1 MRLFESFGKDDKQE
15 EMFAEKPTTE
25 EKTDVETQHEKGT
38 GLFENFGQEK
48 KSVKATVVKEK
59 EGQREYGQGEESKVV
74 LNHFEEKNDADEAE
88 KNEYEAFNRNLDR
101 WQRNKLDVKSLSE
114 EIKKDNLEVSKI
126 QADLDAQEAKV
137 NSVKKQVEDKYSNLD
152 YVVKNR
158 DIYQAISTGDIDYA
172 VNGNLL
178 STIKTDFDSGHM
190 TEEQQA
196 YLSKGIDEVCTESR
210 ITSIGKLEEILRS
223 VSSSEIADNICNND
237 KLLEL
242 AEKKQNQTRIMA
254 TGGTFVGALLL
265 LFLFGGLRSILGA
278 GVAVIGIFGLM
289 GLVGY
294 GIFRL
299 TQDHL
304 LWNLAVS
311 IIATVFGGLFG
322 GLLIAIFLLDP
333 LVNLIQEGNFLVI
346 AIISVLFAVLAYI
359 IVGVRMKS
367 PTAKNKIC
375 SNQALIREARREI
388 YIGLENEQLEN
399 LPIITCLY
407 CILNYKTM
415 IDYLYDLSL
424 KQRITCENDEM
435 AKLDMQIAAMQK
447 KQDEVYRKKKYL
459 EQLIENK
466 KQKMQDISSEND
478 KLYNRICE
486 WKSSPQLSWLE
497 EWTIAPEVKAM
508 IYNTV
513 FCMKHNGNTPLV
525 LESDF
530 INIELVAQWVNAI
543 IHSFQRENP
552 VELLDIALIDLALN
566 ANQWRYLLSSTNV
579 RDSGA
584 GKVKLVLN
592 NVDLKSYCK
601 DMEKEAEDQIT
612 FFEKHHDDKT
622 MKKIVENSNGAKTI
636 CELNKYNKRTSMEP
650 NKYHVAI
657 ILPENIQRED
667 SKSLIRSLS
676 SGAYSGFI
684 PIILKKRSVDM
695 YDEWKLITE
704 KANWY
709 QS

>member
-1 MRLFESFGKDDKQE
+1 MKLFESFGKDDE
-15 EMFAEKPTTE
+15 EREKSITE
-25 EKTDVETQHEKGT
+25 EKTGYEIQHEKGT
-38 GLFENFGQEK
+38 GLFEKFGQEK
-48 KSVKATVVKEK
+48 DYTPNAIAEEMES
-59 EGQREYGQGEESKVV
+59 QREYDRGEESKAV
-74 LNHFEEKNDADEAE
+74 LNHLEEKNNTDEA
-88 KNEYEAFNRNLDR
+88 KKIEYETFNRNLDR
-101 WQRNKLDVKSLSE
+101 WQRNKIDLKSVSE
-114 EIKKDNLEVSKI
+114 EIEKENLEISKI
-126 QADLDAQEAKV
+126 QVDLDEQEAKV
-137 NSVKKQVEDKYSNLD
+137 NFVKKQVEGKASDLD
-152 YVVKNR
+152 HVIK
-158 DIYQAISTGDIDYA
+158 DSDLELSISMGDIEY
-172 VNGNLL
+172 GIHGKLL
-178 STIKTDFDSGHM
+178 STVKMDFDSGYM
-190 TEEQQA
+190 TEGQQA
-196 YLSKGIDEVCTESR
+196 YLSKGVDEVCTESK
-210 ITSIGKLEEILRS
+210 IVSADKLDEILMS
-223 VSSSEIADNICNND
+223 LSDSEVVDNICSNG
-237 KLLEL
+237 KLFEL
-242 AEKKQNQTRIMA
+242 AEKKQNQKRIMV
-254 TGGTFVGALLL
+254 TGGAFVLALLL
-265 LFLFGGLRSILGA
+265 LFLFGGIRSILGA
-278 GVAVIGIFGLM
+278 GVAFIGIFGLM
-289 GLVGY
+289 GIVGY

-299 TQDHL
+299 TQDHF
-304 LWNLAVS
+304 LWNLALS
-311 IIATVFGGLFG
+311 IIATIFGGLFG

-346 AIISVLFAVLAYI
+346 AIISIMVSVLVYI

-367 PTAKNKIC
+367 PTVKNKIC
-375 SNQALIREARREI
+375 SNQTLIREARREI
-388 YIGLENEQLEN
+388 YIGLENKQLGN
-399 LPIITCLY
+399 LPIITYLY
-407 CILNYKTM
+407 CLLNYEAIFK
-415 IDYLYDLSL
+415 YLYEISL
-424 KQRITCENDEM
+424 KKRITHENDEIE
-435 AKLDMQIAAMQK
+435 KLNMQITAMQK

-478 KLYNRICE
+478 KLYNRISE

-497 EWTIAPEVKAM
+497 EWTIVPEVKAM

-543 IHSFQRENP
+543 IHGFQRENP

-566 ANQWRYLLSSTNV
+566 ANQWRYLLSITNM
-579 RDSGA
+579 RASGA

-601 DMEKEAEDQIT
+601 DIEKEAEDQIT

-622 MKKIVENSNGAKTI
+622 MKEIVENSNGAKTI

-676 SGAYSGFI
+676 SGVYSGFI
-684 PIILKKRSVDM
+684 PIILKKRNVDM